1 MELLFKPF
9 PKLETERLV
18 LRKLVDSD
26 KKAIFDIRSNKEVN
40 KFIDRHAPEN
50 ISDIETFIRMIDQLI
65 NTNKGI
71 YWVIEHNNTLIGSIG
86 LRHFNHDFSY
96 AEIGYEL
103 HLDFHKKGFMSES
116 LQKVIHFGFSKLNL
130 KAIEAFTHKNNESS
144 IALLNKNNFIYQP
157 KRRDKGF
164 ENNRIF
170 RIENN

>member
-1 MELLFKPF
+1 MNNISFSFLTTQRLELTQLEKTDIDALFKLRTH
-9 PKLETERLV
+9 PKTNEFIKRELP
-18 LRKLVDSD
+18 
-26 KKAIFDIRSNKEVN
+26 KEVN
-40 KFIDRHAPEN
+40 ELVPFIEKITKGVLNNEYFYWAIKKDQ
-50 ISDIETFIRMIDQLI
+50 QLI
-65 NTNKGI
+65 GTICLWN
-71 YWVIEHNNTLIGSIG
+71 
-86 LRHFNHDFSY
+86 FSEDKLT

-103 HLDFHKKGFMSES
+103 HPDFHKKGFMSES